1 MTTYLIFTLSLFLGV
16 SKNLLPK
23 FSKGDFSKIS
33 NIMSANI
40 ITSVSALLIFS
51 IQGLKFSLFLDLRFV
66 LMAALYGLFTLG
78 SQSLYIKAVKDGP
91 VSICSM
97 IYAFCFLIPTIIM
110 AIYFKE
116 EISIMWI
123 LGIALVIVAVILV
136 AFKGE
141 SGQSHSKKY
150 LIFVFGAMISAGSV
164 GILQKFFGHIYGTE
178 VFDEYLFLSFSF
190 MLLYSVIGKLLTS
203 KDKEKTACSKG
214 FYVICIGL
222 ALSNVIANKLN
233 LYLSAVLP
241 ATLFFPSINGL
252 TVFLSAVS
260 SRFAFKEKLNIMGW
274 IGILLGITAIVMI
287 AI

>member
-1 MTTYLIFTLSLFLGV
+1 MVYLIFAFSLFLGV

-23 FSKGDFSKIS
+23 FSKNNFSVLN

-51 IQGLKFSLFLDLRFV
+51 IQGLDFSLFLDLRFII
-66 LMAALYGLFTLG
+66 MAAFYGFFTLG

-116 EISIMWI
+116 KISIMWI
-123 LGIALVIVAVILV
+123 LGIALIIVSVILV

-141 SGQSHSKKY
+141 SGEGYSKKY
-150 LIFVFGAMISAGSV
+150 LIYVFGAMVSAGSV
-164 GILQKFFGHIYGTE
+164 GMLQKFFGHIYGTDF
-178 VFDEYLFLSFSF
+178 FDEYLFLSFFF
-190 MLLYSVIGKLLTS
+190 MLLYSIFGKIVTS
-203 KDKEKTACSKG
+203 QKKEENICGKK
-214 FYVICIGL
+214 FYIICILL

-252 TVFLSAVS
+252 TVFLSAIS
-260 SRFAFKEKLNIMGW
+260 SRIAFKEKICVLGW

>member
-1 MTTYLIFTLSLFLGV
+1 MTYLIFAFSLFLGV

-23 FSKGDFSKIS
+23 FSKDNFSVIN

-51 IQGLKFSLFLDLRFV
+51 VQGLKFSLFLDLRFV
-66 LMAALYGLFTLG
+66 LMAAFYGLFSLG

-116 EISIMWI
+116 KISAMWI
-123 LGIALVIVAVILV
+123 LGIALIIAAVILV

-141 SGQSHSKKY
+141 SGQGYSKKY
-150 LIFVFGAMISAGSV
+150 LIFVFGAMFSAGSV
-164 GILQKFFGHIYGTE
+164 GMLQKFFGHIYGTDF
-178 VFDEYLFLSFSF
+178 FDEYLFLSFFF
-190 MLLYSVIGKLLTS
+190 MLLYSVFGKLLTS
-203 KDKEKTACSKG
+203 RGKGNAACGKK
-214 FYVICIGL
+214 FYAICVML

-252 TVFLSAVS
+252 TVFLSAIS
-260 SRFAFKEKLNIMGW
+260 SRIAFKEKISVLGW
-274 IGILLGITAIVMI
+274 AGILLGITAIVMI